1 MKRPGA
7 SPAFVIFLLPLPP
20 AVPLR
25 RQATDSVVARNDARD
40 IGVLAA
46 RLSRHSL
53 AAPLFGFFAAHDL
66 LFLLLSPRPLAFAF
80 PSSEW
85 SSCRH
90 SVATRGYQRGSR
102 RPPPPPPP
110 PRLPPKPPPP
120 PRLPPKPPPPPGP
133 RGSFGR
139 ASFTVSVRPPSC
151 DSCSSVIAFCAP
163 SSVAI
168 STNPKPRARP
178 VAMSR
183 MTVTD
188 STGPTRSNNS

>member
-1 MKRPGA
+1 MRSQIA
-7 SPAFVIFLLPLPP
+7 SSLLVFFVSLGRLGLEIIEPRVRLGSGDDAGNVRILARLTRSGFVTPLL
-20 AVPLR
+20 
-25 RQATDSVVARNDARD
+25 
-40 IGVLAA
+40 GFLAA
-46 RLSRHSL
+46 HR
-53 AAPLFGFFAAHDL
+53 
-66 LFLLLSPRPLAFAF
+66 FLLLLFSARPLAFAF
-80 PSSEW
+80 ASSEW

-90 SVATRGYQRGSR
+90 SVATRAYQRGSR

-168 STNPKPRARP
+168 STKPKPRARP

-183 MTVTD
+183 ITVTD